1 MALGIL
7 NMFPEAD
14 SPMKITTDKKSWQ
27 NTALTALV
35 ALIAVYF
42 LYVVFSNS
50 WLLFT
55 GKPLISH

>member
-1 MALGIL
+1 
-7 NMFPEAD
+7 MFPEAD